1 MLELFYFVYVLFIV
15 SVMIIVVYWNSN
27 LHKQPKFTVL
37 LNLVS
42 ALTIFFTSFAII
54 VQLYTFT
61 YQQIDAQIKLYENM
75 FNDLFDSLTQYME
88 TVPKM
93 KYYYDDMFHPLYYK
107 PNPNIKRS
115 YSDEQQITILII
127 QKIATIVFFV
137 ESDQSL
143 NTEEK
148 ENIKTKIRNIT
159 ANLVGSPIFV
169 ENYLHI
175 KDTLASP
182 AINAYFQKEFNI

>member
-1 MLELFYFVYVLFIV
+1 MLELFYFVYVLFAL
-15 SVMIIVVYWNSN
+15 SVIIIVIYWHSD

-75 FNDLFDSLTQYME
+75 FNDLFDTLTQYIE

-93 KYYYDDMFHPLYYK
+93 KYYYDDMFHPLNYR
-107 PNPNIKRS
+107 PNPKVKRS
-115 YSDEQQITILII
+115 YSDEQQITILIV
-127 QKIATIVFFV
+127 QKLATIVFFI

-143 NTEEK
+143 NTEERD
-148 ENIKTKIRNIT
+148 NIKIKIKNIST
-159 ANLVGSPIFV
+159 NLMGSPIFV
-169 ENYLHI
+169 ENYLNI
-175 KDTLASP
+175 KNTLASP
-182 AINAYFQKEFNI
+182 AINDYFQKEFNV